1 MACCTGMDSVLN
13 LCNLCCKSV
22 GKLVHWGH
30 CKPKTTSG
38 IDMHDPGA
46 LDDATVVW
54 PHNDN
59 YPLLS
64 TDAFRMVP
72 VHGSCC
78 VGLGSS
84 GSTGLHL
91 NLALTINLIP
101 PGNSSINVGG
111 GAAGQ
116 LMVDGKTAAAIQR
129 KCNYLSRN
137 QCKRMKRTQ
146 AKREVFQAQQR
157 SMLLVVNPY
166 LPKGLHSNGPK
177 QPPTAPIEKTL
188 DKNR

>member
-13 LCNLCCKSV
+13 LHNLCCKSV

-38 IDMHDPGA
+38 IDMHDPRA
-46 LDDATVVW
+46 LDDAAVVW

-59 YPLLS
+59 YPLP
-64 TDAFRMVP
+64 TDTFRTVL

-111 GAAGQ
+111 GTAGQ
-116 LMVDGKTAAAIQR
+116 LMVDGKTASAIQR
-129 KCNYLSRN
+129 KHNYLSRN
-137 QCKRMKRTQ
+137 QCKWMKRTQ

-157 SMLLVVNPY
+157 SMLSVVNPY

-188 DKNR
+188 DKK